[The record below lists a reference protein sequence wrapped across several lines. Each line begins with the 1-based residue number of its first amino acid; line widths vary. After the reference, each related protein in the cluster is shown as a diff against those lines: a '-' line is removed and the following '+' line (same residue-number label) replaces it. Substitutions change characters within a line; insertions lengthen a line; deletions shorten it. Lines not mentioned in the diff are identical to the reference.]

1 LKAKALKEVIVNL
14 EAYDNPEG
22 KTICINGM
30 VTLDNCHLLS
40 DMGNSLASEGY
51 VDIIVDFIAVSFID
65 SAGIGTLVS
74 ISKLMKRNGGTL
86 KLVRLNENLRRVLTL
101 SRLDK
106 YFELDDAPESQ
117 P

>member
-1 LKAKALKEVIVNL
+1 MDLEVH
-14 EAYDNPEG
+14 DNPEG

-30 VTLDNCHLLS
+30 LTLDNCYLLS
-40 DMGNSLASEGY
+40 NMGISLASEGY
-51 VDIIVDFIAVSFID
+51 VDVIVDFSAANFID

-86 KLVRLNENLRRVLTL
+86 KLVHLNENFRRVLMM

-106 YFELDDAPESQ
+106 YLELDDAPESQ